1 MKISANANKS
11 IPCGALYR
19 RLYEAY
25 GEECKTIINDC
36 KE

>member
-19 RLYEAY
+19 RLYKVY
-25 GEECKTIINDC
+25 GDECKAIIS
-36 KE
+36 EIT